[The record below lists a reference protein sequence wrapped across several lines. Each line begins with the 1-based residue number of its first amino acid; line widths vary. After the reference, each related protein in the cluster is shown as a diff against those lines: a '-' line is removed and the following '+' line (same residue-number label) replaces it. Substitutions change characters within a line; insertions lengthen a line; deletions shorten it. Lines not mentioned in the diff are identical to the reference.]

1 VSPTR
6 SENSPT
12 LILRLASSTSMRTTI
27 GIR

>member
-6 SENSPT
+6 SANSPT
-12 LILRLASSTSMRTTI
+12 LIFRRASSTSMRTTI

>member
-12 LILRLASSTSMRTTI
+12 LIFRFASSTSMRTTM

>member
-6 SENSPT
+6 SANSPT
-12 LILRLASSTSMRTTI
+12 LILRLASSTSIRTTI